1 MKIGIYYTMVFHILY
16 GRTITTPGGYTQKK
30 FKKKKKNSGS
40 HACIHLVATVFVR
53 NLLAYTTYI
62 IIWITESDFL
72 SVG

>member
-16 GRTITTPGGYTQKK
+16 GRTITTQKK